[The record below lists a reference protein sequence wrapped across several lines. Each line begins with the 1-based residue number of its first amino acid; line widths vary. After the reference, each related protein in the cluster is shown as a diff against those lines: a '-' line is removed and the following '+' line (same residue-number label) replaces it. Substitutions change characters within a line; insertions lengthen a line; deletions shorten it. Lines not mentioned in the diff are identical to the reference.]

1 MTLAGG
7 EQTGRNTLSE
17 SISLHS
23 PHVVFGAAG
32 SGKTTL
38 AIDYLHRLGS
48 VDGIHPDQV
57 RLLTPTRAQAS
68 ALRDDVSVGLGR
80 STRGAVVMSVQAFA
94 FDLLKSERERLGGL
108 PPRLRSGADVD
119 QDLFDL
125 LAEQDASGTGP
136 QWPDHLG
143 PEVRKTETFRT
154 ELRELIARLTELG
167 LDANALAEIQSAHPA
182 WPAVSAFLADYSMV
196 IARSR
201 PDEFDPAELIRLA
214 TGLINDG
221 VLSSRPLRAVIVDNF
236 QDMSPATT
244 DFLIALHHQ
253 GVHLLVLAEPDIA
266 GQTFRGADPE
276 APARLARALGVEP
289 IVLGTVFRHGRE
301 LRGRVS
307 AITSRIGTALAGS
320 QRAAGS
326 AHDLEPGAVWS
337 LTATSPGKEAQ
348 VVGKF
353 LLNRHREDG
362 VPFSE
367 MAIVVRRAGAIPA
380 IAQSLH
386 HVGVPTDSEFRSPLA
401 SHPAS
406 RELIGW
412 IEVARTPEYLGSEAI
427 AELLTGVYGGLHRRS
442 LRRLGHVLRA
452 LDQLEG
458 ISRSPSDAVAHMVR
472 EARLPQQ
479 LPELWHKPL
488 TRVFQAIQG
497 IRELPDSTTA
507 DVLASAAWQLWA
519 VEDQWVSQAMDPEN
533 PSAFAKESLNQVSA
547 LLRTAER
554 FVGSHLGVS
563 AMAFFERVLDAE
575 VTEDVLM
582 PSTQRHG
589 VTLATP
595 AQVAGMEF
603 DTVVVAGIGE
613 HVWPNTRIRG
623 SLLGAPLVI
632 RALRGQLDDDID
644 QRRIVIDDELRMAA
658 LAVSRARTTLVV
670 SAVHSDDEQPS
681 ALFGLLSEGARPIDA
696 SAPLA
701 PSSRELVAEYRRDS
715 ESGDETAAAA
725 LGYLASRGVPG
736 STPDEWWGL
745 HDPTTIAPLFDGV
758 NVPISPSK
766 LSDVDESPMDWFLSR
781 IAPEDLP
788 PSVGMGSLLHYALE
802 HAPQGTREELAALV
816 DTRFDELEFDAGWQK
831 KAHYRKAMNYVAA
844 LAEYL
849 SDRTRVGA
857 RVELTERRFQ
867 IDLEGA
873 TVVGYIDR
881 VERNEDESLAV
892 VDLKT
897 GNPVTDNKVV
907 DDPQLSAYQLALRDS
922 DVATA
927 LSTEGG
933 VAGAWLLFVREG
945 KGGKQYRLAT
955 QQPLDAEALNAF
967 RQHILDS
974 AAVMA
979 SHEFEGPR
987 EKTFGAD
994 TVSEHRWQRVGAVCG
1009 D

>member
-1 MTLAGG
+1 MTLPGSEHPG
-7 EQTGRNTLSE
+7 PTPLSQ
-17 SISLHS
+17 SLSLHA
-23 PHVVFGAAG
+23 PHVVLGAAG

-38 AIDYLHRLGS
+38 AIDYLRRLS
-48 VDGIHPDQV
+48 ADGVHPDQL
-57 RLLTPTRAQAS
+57 RLLTPTRVQAS

-94 FDLLKSERERLGGL
+94 FDLLKSERERQGGL

-119 QDLFDL
+119 QDLLDL
-125 LAEQDASGTGP
+125 LAEHEASGTGP
-136 QWPDHLG
+136 LWPEHLG
-143 PEVRKTETFRT
+143 LEVRKTETFRT

-167 LDANALAEIQSAHPA
+167 LDARGLTEIEDAHPA
-182 WPAVSAFLADYSMV
+182 WPAVGQFLADYSMV

-214 TGLINDG
+214 TGLVNDG
-221 VLSSRPLRAVIVDNF
+221 VLSARPLRAIIVDNF
-236 QDMSPATT
+236 HDMSPATT
-244 DFLIALHHQ
+244 DFLLALHHQ
-253 GVHLLVLAEPDIA
+253 GVQLLVLAEPDIA

-276 APARLARALGVEP
+276 APARLARSLGVEP
-289 IVLGTVFRHGRE
+289 IVLESVYRHGGEIRD
-301 LRGRVS
+301 RVS

-320 QRAAGS
+320 QRSAQSVDSATPGS
-326 AHDLEPGAVWS
+326 VWS
-337 LTATSPGKEAQ
+337 LTASSPGKEAHT
-348 VVGKF
+348 VAKF
-353 LLNRHREDG
+353 LLARHREDS
-362 VPFSE
+362 VAFSD

-386 HVGVPTDSEFRSPLA
+386 QVGVPTETEFRTPL
-401 SHPAS
+401 STHPAS
-406 RELIGW
+406 RQLIGW
-412 IEVARTPEYLGSEAI
+412 IQLARTPELVSSEAI
-427 AELLTGVYGGLHRRS
+427 AELMTGVYGGLHRRS

-452 LDQLEG
+452 LDQVEG
-458 ISRSPSDAVAHMVR
+458 VSRSPGDALASMVR
-472 EARLPQQ
+472 DGVLPQQ
-479 LPELWHKPL
+479 LPEFWHKPL
-488 TRVFQAIQG
+488 EPIFGAIQG
-497 IRELPDSTTA
+497 IRALPDSTTA
-507 DVLASAAWQLWA
+507 DVLASTAWQLWG
-519 VEDQWVSQAMDPEN
+519 VEDQWVKQAMDPET

-582 PSTQRHG
+582 PSTQRQG
-589 VTLATP
+589 VTIATP

-603 DTVVVAGIGE
+603 DTVVVAGLNE

-632 RALRGQLDDDID
+632 RALRGQLDDDVD

-658 LAVSRARTTLVV
+658 LAISRAASTLVV

-681 ALFGLLSEGARPIDA
+681 ALFYLLAEGSRAIDA
-696 SAPLA
+696 TASLA
-701 PSSRELVAEYRRDS
+701 LSSRELVAEYRRGS
-715 ESGDETAAAA
+715 EAGDETASQA
-725 LGYLASRGVPG
+725 LAHLASRGIPG
-736 STPDEWWGL
+736 STPDQWWGL
-745 HDPTTIAPLFDGV
+745 SEPTTLAPLFDGV

-766 LSDVDESPMDWFLSR
+766 LSDVEESPMDWFLSR

-802 HAPQGTREELAALV
+802 HAPAGTRDELAALV

-849 SDRTRVGA
+849 SDRTSVGA
-857 RVELTERRFQ
+857 SVELRERRFQ
-867 IDLEGA
+867 IDLDGA

-881 VERNEDESLAV
+881 VERNDDQSLAV

-897 GNPVTDNKVV
+897 GAPLTDNQVV
-907 DDPQLSAYQLALRDS
+907 EDAQLSAYQLALRDS
-922 DVATA
+922 DLATE
-927 LSTEGG
+927 LNTEGG

-945 KGGKQYRLAT
+945 KGGKRYRLAT
-955 QQPLDAEALNAF
+955 QQPLDAEALEGF

-979 SHEFEGPR
+979 SNEFEGPR

>member
-1 MTLAGG
+1 MTLAAS
-7 EQTGRNTLSE
+7 EQRGRSPVAESLSA
-17 SISLHS
+17 HA
-23 PHVVFGAAG
+23 PHVVLGAAG

-38 AIDYLHRLGS
+38 AIDYLTRLCAE
-48 VDGIHPDQV
+48 GIHPDHV
-57 RLLTPTRAQAS
+57 RLLTPTRVQAT
-68 ALRDDVSVGLGR
+68 ALRDHVSVSLGR

-94 FDLLKSERERLGGL
+94 FDLVKSERERQGGL

-119 QDLFDL
+119 QDLLDL
-125 LAEQDASGTGP
+125 LAEHDASGTGP
-136 QWPDHLG
+136 KWPEHLG

-167 LDANALAEIQSAHPA
+167 LDAAALTEIQSSHPA
-182 WPAVSAFLADYSMV
+182 WPAVAEFLADYSMV

-201 PDEFDPAELIRLA
+201 PDEFDPAELIRVA
-214 TGLINDG
+214 TGLVNDG
-221 VLSSRPLRAVIVDNF
+221 VLASRPLRAVIVDNF

-244 DFLIALHHQ
+244 DFLLALHHQ
-253 GVHLLVLAEPDIA
+253 GVQLLVLAEPDIA

-276 APARLARALGVEP
+276 APARLARTLGVEP
-289 IVLGTVFRHGRE
+289 LILESVYRHGADVRS
-301 LRGRVS
+301 RVS

-320 QRAAGS
+320 QRSARSVEDHQPGS
-326 AHDLEPGAVWS
+326 VWS
-337 LTATSPGKEAQ
+337 LTASSPGKEAHT
-348 VVGKF
+348 VAKF
-353 LLNRHREDG
+353 LLSRHREHD

-380 IAQSLH
+380 IAQTLH
-386 HVGVPTDSEFRSPLA
+386 QVGVPTETEFRTPL
-401 SHPAS
+401 STHPAS
-406 RELIGW
+406 RQLIGW
-412 IEVARTPEYLGSEAI
+412 IQLARTPESVGSEAI
-427 AELLTGVYGGLHRRS
+427 AELMTGVYGGLHRRS

-452 LDQLEG
+452 LDQVDG
-458 ISRSPSDAVAHMVR
+458 MSRSPSDALASMVR
-472 EARLPQQ
+472 EAVLPQQ
-479 LPELWHKPL
+479 LPEFWHKPL
-488 TRVFQAIQG
+488 SRIFEAIQG
-497 IRELPDSTTA
+497 IRALPDSTTA
-507 DVLASAAWQLWA
+507 DVLASTAWQLWG
-519 VEDQWVSQAMDPEN
+519 VEDQWVKQAMDPTS
-533 PSAFAKESLNQVSA
+533 PSSFAKESLNQVSA

-582 PSTQRHG
+582 PPAQRQG
-589 VTLATP
+589 VTIATP

-603 DTVVVAGIGE
+603 DTVVVAGLNE

-632 RALRGQLDDDID
+632 RALRDQLSEDID
-644 QRRIVIDDELRMAA
+644 QRRIVVDDELRMAA
-658 LAVSRARTTLVV
+658 LAVSRAASVLVV

-681 ALFGLLSEGARPIDA
+681 ALFHLLADGAHEIDQAA
-696 SAPLA
+696 SLA
-701 PSSRELVAEYRRDS
+701 LSSRELVAEYRRGS
-715 ESGDETAAAA
+715 EAGDEDASQA
-725 LGYLASRGVPG
+725 LGYLASRGIPG
-736 STPDEWWGL
+736 ATPEQWWGL
-745 HDPTTIAPLFDGV
+745 AEPTTVAPLFDGV
-758 NVPISPSK
+758 TVPISPSK
-766 LSDVDESPMDWFLSR
+766 LSAVEESPMDWFLSR

-802 HAPQGTREELAALV
+802 HAPAGTRDELAALV

-849 SDRTRVGA
+849 SDRTSLGA
-857 RVELTERRFQ
+857 GVEVTERRFQ

-881 VERNEDESLAV
+881 VERNDDDSLAV

-897 GNPVTDNKVV
+897 GAPLTDNQVV
-907 DDPQLSAYQLALRDS
+907 EDAQLSAYQLALRDS
-922 DVATA
+922 DLASELNTD
-927 LSTEGG
+927 GG

-945 KGGKQYRLAT
+945 KGGKRYRLAT
-955 QQPLDAEALNAF
+955 QQPLDAEALDGF

-979 SHEFEGPR
+979 SSEFEGPR